1 MADQFAVH
9 TEQDGAKTVDAHYKL
24 HAELLT
30 IPDDITA
37 NVVGTLHIETA
48 PYAPMANLWRAT
60 GALLLRESGF

>member
-1 MADQFAVH
+1 MADQLPSILSKRH
-9 TEQDGAKTVDAHYKL
+9 KTVDAHYKL

-48 PYAPMANLWRAT
+48 PYAPMANLCEPPARCCS
-60 GALLLRESGF
+60 ESGF